1 MELLLSNQEEICRME
16 VYKEYLRKIPQLLTQ
31 LETVE
36 KMYQKAV
43 MEEEM
48 LADKSPED
56 HSMSLYADRLARTK
70 EQCRIRAEDIRQQC
84 RLIFALK
91 AQIEQESP
99 ALQALNV

>member
-1 MELLLSNQEEICRME
+1 MDLLLSEQEEICRME
-16 VYKEYLRKIPQLLTQ
+16 VYKEYLRKLPQLLTQ

-48 LADKSPED
+48 LQGKDPED
-56 HSMSLYADRLARTK
+56 HSVTLYAERLARTK
-70 EQCRIRAEDIRQQC
+70 EQCCIRAEDICQQC

-91 AQIEQESP
+91 AQIERESP
-99 ALQALNV
+99 ALRALNG

>member
-1 MELLLSNQEEICRME
+1 MELLLNDQEEICRME
-16 VYKEYLRKIPQLLTQ
+16 VYKEYLRKLPQLLTQ

-48 LADKSPED
+48 LAGKDPED
-56 HSMSLYADRLARTK
+56 HSVALYADRLARTK
-70 EQCRIRAEDIRQQC
+70 EQCRARSEDICQQC

-91 AQIEQESP
+91 AQIERESP
-99 ALQALNV
+99 ALKALIG